1 MDTLS
6 PSVDALSYVLFSI
19 EILMNIL
26 FIPTVCL
33 LFYICVVQKNL
44 HVNFRSTLFLTGV
57 GYLLGDIHRL
67 ILVTARMCCIAQQS
81 TPLVQKLAV
90 VQLVGAY
97 ISLFGWLFVTIERA
111 IATVFTGN
119 YEKKCSGF
127 AAPVA
132 LCSAVLLLA
141 ALACC
146 VTSLRLIKNV
156 DFIIM
161 GLQIFLVV
169 MCFVALAV
177 IVMFNTSAYRKRHNA
192 MMQLSNRYQLD
203 ENIRGSRYLIP
214 VALNDVLVKV
224 AFILLMAYSIFFT
237 DIPLGHDT
245 THLSH
250 AYDLLG
256 SYQRLFFGL
265 ALTLRSQRFDHL
277 LKRRKKTTKAIE
289 KQATASITPGKGGP
303 TKLCDW
309 SVHSISQSQSSRT
322 AHTGYGAL
330 NSTLDLR

>member
-1 MDTLS
+1 MQEKLGSAMSLAGLTS
-6 PSVDALSYVLFSI
+6 MRFT
-19 EILMNIL
+19 EIMLDQDR
-26 FIPTVCL
+26 FP
-33 LFYICVVQKNL
+33 NL
-44 HVNFRSTLFLTGV
+44 EARLAMRSTLFLTGV

-250 AYDLLG
+250 AYDLVIGIL
-256 SYQRLFFGL
+256 S
-265 ALTLRSQRFDHL
+265 TTILRPRPNAAQPAVRPPAEAQEEND
-277 LKRRKKTTKAIE
+277 E
-289 KQATASITPGKGGP
+289 G
-303 TKLCDW
+303 D
-309 SVHSISQSQSSRT
+309 
-322 AHTGYGAL
+322 
-330 NSTLDLR
+330 